1 MIDKTLKVIHVSP
14 YEAVTA
20 MTVSDILETVIP
32 ARFFLPSAKLQPVEK
47 RDVERARELHELIQR
62 DFAGQKKTNARGDLA
77 GYIEDHWVPERDKKP
92 PSGFLGPFIVWLP
105 QKLESAEKDASDAT
119 DEPVSIGSDEKVRI
133 TSKGIFVDG
142 ESRGEGFLVNV
153 ERWLE
158 DDADNGKIDALL
170 KKAVAVHII
179 HGVDKPEVVAKY
191 FADVNGKGIR
201 VNPNLMVM
209 RDYTDPYAEIT
220 KRVFDGLGLELET
233 EKRQVPAKSNAVL
246 TGLQARL
253 MVAAIAKGVGVVS
266 YGAKPIPLEDVDL
279 VKLEAAAKAWLARV
293 FDAFPPERFRDKSE
307 VLRAVAVTAALG
319 ALGSGFYAENTKD
332 QKKALEV
339 LSDKKIDWSAD
350 THWRDIAGKVNPTT
364 GRFTVGGA
372 KEFAHATYRALTDPN
387 SDVAKSIR
395 PAGSQAKKA
404 A

>member
-32 ARFFLPSAKLQPVEK
+32 ARSFLKSARLNPVEK
-47 RDVERARELHELIQR
+47 REVEKARELHQLIQR

-77 GYIEDHWVPERDKKP
+77 EYIEDDWVPEQGSKA
-92 PSGFLGPFIVWLP
+92 PSGFLGPLIVWLP
-105 QKLESAEKDASDAT
+105 KKLESAEEDGSQRSDGKLR
-119 DEPVSIGSDEKVRI
+119 IGSDEKVRI

-153 ERWLE
+153 ERGLDE
-158 DDADNGKIDALL
+158 DVDDSKIEALL
-170 KKAVAVHII
+170 KKSVAVHIV
-179 HGVDKPEVVAKY
+179 HGIDDPKVIAKY

-233 EKRQVPAKSNAVL
+233 QKRQVPAKSNAVL

-253 MVAAIAKGVGVVS
+253 MVAAIARGVGVVS
-266 YGAKPIPLEDVDL
+266 YGAKPIPSDDVNLE
-279 VKLEAAAKAWLARV
+279 KLEAAAKSWLARV
-293 FDAFPPERFRDKSE
+293 FDTFPPERFRDKSE

-319 ALGSGFYAENTKD
+319 ALGSGFYADDTKG
-332 QKKALEV
+332 QNKALEV

-364 GRFTVGGA
+364 RKFTVGGA

-395 PAGSQAKKA
+395 HAGSPAKKA